1 MAFSVKFLNLPDPK
15 TPDGILVGTP
25 RAEVEAV
32 YDGAT
37 DWPQNESFDFATLG
51 DIPLAPSSYEGLTW
65 QSDLQEL
72 IPSGFGIFSQS
83 NELPAVF
90 SPPGNFAL
98 EQIVSP
104 RLSPSAVTNDHEQSL
119 SSDRMIEEGLQIILT
134 QFGGES
140 SSSCSDL
147 ATALQSVTAG
157 TEDAFQS
164 ASSKNY
170 SNYLQTYVYLASN
183 NLLSEFS
190 TKKLVL
196 LIAKTHSHSMLKALL
211 ESISTKIEI
220 FMSTLLVSAAALGDT
235 KICRMLIEAGVD
247 LDAHSGLAMRT
258 TALHRAISNYRTECV
273 KMILEAGA
281 DPNLVIDSE
290 TPLHN
295 NAGSRLSYQSTFEI
309 MNLLLQ
315 HGARVNPPQDSARP
329 TPLQLAVQSGH
340 PGLVRLL
347 LEKGADPN
355 LFTTFKIGTALQ
367 MACTMSRNATI
378 VELLIKAGA
387 DVDSYS
393 GYKFHV
399 REKKDYMDSDADL
412 SSSEMDEEDDDLLFG
427 NSVKSPILLAA
438 ENENW
443 EAVQLLLEEGAAIN
457 AGLKKRPSKILREEL
472 ENLETPV
479 LTPLQATVRAENI
492 TMTRMLLANGA
503 HVNQRMEGKHGFTA
517 LQIGATVGNERLVD
531 ILLRK
536 GAAINAPAGVYY
548 GRTALQAAASH
559 LDTRL
564 MSLLLQEGADVNAP
578 PARSG
583 GRTALQ
589 IAAAAGNIEGVRMLL
604 DAKATVNIDPSLTGG
619 VTTLEAGFMATDP
632 VVKDEIIHLLL
643 RAGASPGAHQIGQEQ
658 YAPLHS
664 AVRRGDLSM
673 VRRLLERGVS
683 PNIGFCDSEAKK
695 KTPLQRA
702 AFQGNDNIVQEL
714 IKHGADVNASPYWDG
729 GHTALQA
736 AALMGHESTVKI
748 LLCFGANIKSE
759 VASVNGVSAMEAS
772 VRGMNDLITR
782 LLLEKEPDAI
792 SSDPIT
798 KCRIIG
804 AALESW
810 KCDVSLLELLLR
822 GGAYTGETASS
833 VSIPFLQQAIHIHSF
848 QLVECLVSAGANV
861 NHYWKCKVD
870 NLVTPLQSAVWMKH
884 DDIVKLLL
892 QRGADVNAPANEN
905 GGQTALQIAASQN
918 NHAMVKLLVSHKAD
932 VNGMPSPVRGR
943 SALQEAASRGFVQL
957 TQYLLDCGADPNLP
971 AARLGGFTALQG
983 AAIEGKL
990 RIVIM
995 LLQAGAHVNA
1005 APAIEQGRSATEG
1018 AAENGRLDT
1027 LHLLLKH
1034 HPDTEEFDIIRKRAA
1049 KLALANGHLAIGRF
1063 LLAYRKNAWRA

>member
-1 MAFSVKFLNLPDPK
+1 
-15 TPDGILVGTP
+15 VGTP
-25 RAEVEAV
+25 RAEIEAIN
-32 YDGAT
+32 DGAT
-37 DWPQNESFDFATLG
+37 DWPQIESFDFATLG

-72 IPSGFGIFSQS
+72 IPSGFGLFSQS

-90 SPPGNFAL
+90 SSPGNVAL
-98 EQIVSP
+98 EHQIFSP
-104 RLSPSAVTNDHEQSL
+104 RLSPSAVTNDHEKSL

-134 QFGGES
+134 QFGGDS
-140 SSSCSDL
+140 SSGRSDL
-147 ATALQSVTAG
+147 ATALESVTTG

-170 SNYLQTYVYLASN
+170 SNYLQIYVYLASN
-183 NLLSEFS
+183 NLLSDFS
-190 TKKLVL
+190 TQKLIL
-196 LIAKTHSHSMLKALL
+196 LIAKTHSHSMLKVLL
-211 ESISTKIEI
+211 ESITTSIEI
-220 FMSTLLVSAAALGDT
+220 FMSTLLVSAAAVGDA

-258 TALHRAISNYRTECV
+258 TALHRAVSNYRTECV

-281 DPNLVIDSE
+281 DPNLVVDGK

-295 NAGSRLSYQSTFEI
+295 ACSYLPYQSAFDI
-309 MNLLLQ
+309 VDLLLQ
-315 HGARVNPPQDSARP
+315 HGARVNPPQDCARL
-329 TPLQLAVQSGH
+329 TPLQLAVRTGN
-340 PGLVRLL
+340 PELVRLL
-347 LEKGADPN
+347 LDKGADPN
-355 LFTTFKIGTALQ
+355 LFTTSKIGTALQ
-367 MACTMSRNATI
+367 MACTISKNAII
-378 VELLIKAGA
+378 VELLINAGA

-393 GYKFHV
+393 GYQFHA
-399 REKKDYMDSDADL
+399 REENDYADSDAESY
-412 SSSEMDEEDDDLLFG
+412 SSDEDEDDGIDFLIG

-457 AGLKKRPSKILREEL
+457 AGLKKRPSRVLQEEL
-472 ENLETPV
+472 KNFETPV
-479 LTPLQATVRAENI
+479 LTPLQAAVRAENI

-503 HVNQRMEGKHGFTA
+503 HVNQKMEGKHGFTA

-564 MSLLLQEGADVNAP
+564 MSLLLREGADVNAH
-578 PARSG
+578 PARSE

-619 VTTLEAGFMATDP
+619 VTTLEAGFMDTDQ
-632 VVKDEIIHLLL
+632 VVKAEIVHLLL
-643 RAGASPGAHQIGQEQ
+643 RAGASPGAHKIGQEQ

-664 AVRRGDLSM
+664 AVRREDLSM
-673 VRRLLERGVS
+673 ARRLLEGGAS
-683 PNIGFCDSEAKK
+683 PNIGFCDSEVRK

-702 AFQGNDNIVQEL
+702 AFQGNNDMVQEL
-714 IKHGADVNASPYWDG
+714 IKHGAEVNAPPYRKG

-748 LLCFGANIKSE
+748 LLSFGADIKSE
-759 VASVNGVSAMEAS
+759 IASVDGGSAIQAS
-772 VRGMNDLITR
+772 VRGENDLITR

-804 AALESW
+804 EALASW
-810 KCDVSLLELLLR
+810 KCDVSLLEFLLK
-822 GGAYTGETASS
+822 GGASAGETANSAS
-833 VSIPFLQQAIHIHSF
+833 MSFLQAAIQRHSF

-861 NHYWKCKVD
+861 NHHWKRKLYG
-870 NLVTPLQSAVWMKH
+870 LVTPLQSAVQRKH
-884 DDIVKLLL
+884 DDIVGLLL

-905 GGQTALQIAASQN
+905 GGQTALQIAVSQN
-918 NHAMVKLLVSHKAD
+918 NHAMVKLLISHKAD
-932 VNGMPSPVRGR
+932 VNGMPSPARGR
-943 SALQEAASRGFVQL
+943 SALQEAASRGFVGL

-983 AAIEGKL
+983 AAIEGKI

-995 LLQAGAHVNA
+995 LIQAGAHVNA
-1005 APAIEQGRSATEG
+1005 APAIKQGRSATEG
-1018 AAENGRLDT
+1018 AAENGRLHT
-1027 LHLLLKH
+1027 LHLLLDH

-1049 KLALANGHLAIGRF
+1049 RLALANGHLAIGRF
-1063 LLAYRKNAWRA
+1063 LMAYRKHAWRA